1 MIKKD
6 QVVSIK
12 YRLTNA
18 AGEVLDEADS
28 ADPFSYLH
36 GHQQVIPGMENGLE
50 GLKKGDTTQLT
61 ITPDEG
67 YGPIHEQLKLNLKK
81 EVFPKDFQLEAGA
94 QFQAD
99 LGNGQRNLFTVIEV
113 KENEVSVD
121 GNHPLAGET
130 LHFDI
135 EVLDV
140 RPATAEELEHG
151 HSHEGD
157 GHHH

>member
-6 QVVSIK
+6 MVVSIK
-12 YRLTNA
+12 YRLTNN

-28 ADPFSYLH
+28 KDPFSYLH
-36 GHQQVIPGMENGLE
+36 GHQQVIPGMEQGLE
-50 GLKKGDTTQLT
+50 GLKKGDTKKLT
-61 ITPDEG
+61 ITPEDG
-67 YGPIHEQLKLNLKK
+67 YGEVNDQLKLTLKRD
-81 EVFPKDFQLEAGA
+81 VFPKDFPVEEGM

-99 LGNGQRNLFTVIEV
+99 LGEGRKSVFTITEVHETEV
-113 KENEVSVD
+113 KVD

-130 LHFDI
+130 LNFDI
-135 EVLDV
+135 EVLEV
-140 RPATAEELEHG
+140 RKATKEELEHG